1 MRVLIVTRSYDN
13 DCVGMVSQALKAEGA
28 KAVRLDTDLYPTVV
42 RLSSSSGRGRLVT
55 PRGIFE
61 LDSFDAIWYRRFSA
75 GVQLPQELGDTREA
89 CMAEAKRT
97 LLGTIACLECFQLDP
112 VQNVRRADYKELQL
126 KKALEFGLD
135 CPRTLFS
142 NDPDEVLKFI
152 LKAGGS
158 VITKMQHAF
167 AIYREGVEN
176 VVFTNEVGPGDLD
189 DLDGL
194 RYSPMTF
201 QEKVEKELELRATVV
216 GRRVF
221 TASIDSQSQAHTE
234 IDWRRDGIGLIGEWK
249 KYQLPPEVEK
259 GLLDLAAEFGL
270 NYAAADFILTPD
282 GRHVFLEMNAAGEWY
297 WLHHAPGL
305 PIAENLAAVLL
316 NKVDRV

>member
-1 MRVLIVTRSYDN
+1 MNVLIITRSYDN
-13 DCVGMVSQALKAEGA
+13 DCIDMVSEVLKSEGA
-28 KAVRLDTDLYPTVV
+28 TAVRLDTDLYPTEV
-42 RLSSSSGRGRLVT
+42 RLSSCDGEGRLVT
-55 PRGIFE
+55 PQGTFE
-61 LDSFDAIWYRRFSA
+61 LSAFEALWYRRFSA
-75 GVQLPQELGDTREA
+75 GVQLPQDLGDTREA

-97 LLGTIACLECFQLDP
+97 LLGTIACLDCFQLDP
-112 VQNVRRADYKELQL
+112 VANVRRADAKELQL
-126 KKALEFGLD
+126 KKAREFGLD

-152 LKAGGS
+152 LKCGGP

-167 AIYREGVEN
+167 AIYRKGVES
-176 VVFTNEVGPGDLD
+176 VVFTNEVGPSDLD
-189 DLDGL
+189 ELDGL

-201 QEKVEKELELRATVV
+201 QEKVQKELELRATVV

-234 IDWRRDGIGLIGEWK
+234 VDWRRDGVGLIGDWK
-249 KYQLPPEVEK
+249 EYQLPPEVEK
-259 GLLDLAAEFGL
+259 GLLDLSAEFGL

-316 NKVDRV
+316 DKVARV